1 MHIRPAIPNDI
12 HAMMAIEQSA
22 ATAAHWTRQQYA
34 QVFIDAYSHIN
45 SKSETPEAAM
55 QSRLALILEDQEK
68 MQGFL
73 IARCLE
79 TEWEIE
85 NIIIAEQLQRHGW
98 GTRLLGTFLN
108 MIRKRGAKS
117 VFLEVRESN
126 TAARRLYEK
135 WALVENGRRK
145 NYYVSPNED
154 ALIYHLS
161 FP

>member
-1 MHIRPAIPNDI
+1 MPIRPAVPNDI

-22 ATAAHWTRQQYA
+22 ATAAHWSRRQYA

-45 SKSETPEAAM
+45 TKSATPEAAM
-55 QSRLALILEDQEK
+55 QSRLALILEDQAN

-85 NIIIAEQLQRHGW
+85 NIIIADRVQRQGW

-108 MIRKRGAKS
+108 LARKRGAKS

-126 TAARRLYEK
+126 SAARRLYEK

-145 NYYVSPNED
+145 NYYTNPNED